1 MPDEETSTINVTI
14 LDKEYQVK
22 CLVSEVDA
30 LRRSASFLDQ
40 KMRETRGKASV
51 IGLERIAVMASL
63 NITNDLLKQVSKTK
77 KLMSSNQQQVNNL
90 ALKLD
95 QVLDRI
101 RPVVE
106 TDQENTP
113 G

>member
-1 MPDEETSTINVTI
+1 MPDEETRTINVTI
-14 LDKEYQVK
+14 LDKDYQVK

-30 LRRSASFLDQ
+30 LRRSASYLDQ

-63 NITNDLLKQVSKTK
+63 NIANDLLKQVSKTK
-77 KLMSSNQQQVNNL
+77 KLMSSNLQQVDNL
-90 ALKLD
+90 SLKLD
-95 QVLDRI
+95 QAIDRI
-101 RPVVE
+101 RSVVE